1 VFANFIHRAN
11 GWMVECRG
19 RLCFSLEAGQGLGVF
34 DKRIRQ
40 KLQRNE
46 AVKGYI
52 LCLLNHTHPAATQF
66 LDDAVMRNGLA
77 NHGKD

>member
-1 VFANFIHRAN
+1 V
-11 GWMVECRG
+11 
-19 RLCFSLEAGQGLGVF
+19 GVF

>member
-1 VFANFIHRAN
+1 VP
-11 GWMVECRG
+11 
-19 RLCFSLEAGQGLGVF
+19 LAGSGPRVGVF